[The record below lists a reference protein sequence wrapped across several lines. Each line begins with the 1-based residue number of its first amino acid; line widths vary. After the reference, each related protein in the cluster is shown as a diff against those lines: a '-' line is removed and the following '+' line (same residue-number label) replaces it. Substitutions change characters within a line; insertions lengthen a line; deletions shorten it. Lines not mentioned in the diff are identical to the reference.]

1 MPQNTDLA
9 AVIPAVTHDFNSS
22 IHGKK
27 PDKGSKCNTG
37 ILLEKLLV
45 RRSEEEFFESYMMTS
60 HPHSRPSVV
69 QIHPSYDANPAMLP
83 AAFSKQEFRRQHVP
97 QGMANVV
104 QEPGIVSDPTQID
117 VKLFNRWS
125 FDDVQVTIITRNQS
139 FTDSTRKGTGGRRE
153 PQVPSSSRR
162 TRLLARLSLHCLH
175 SLQSSPPS
183 LCRIRGL
190 SLLRNHVLA
199 RAEDKARGSSTSS
212 QQQFQIDVACG
223 NHGATNGMALGKGY
237 VNVSTVDVD
246 TSKLISERIKS
257 TGALFLEAPVSGS
270 KKPAEDGQLIFLTA
284 GEGIQAPFHG
294 RVGSTFR

>member
-1 MPQNTDLA
+1 
-9 AVIPAVTHDFNSS
+9 
-22 IHGKK
+22 
-27 PDKGSKCNTG
+27 
-37 ILLEKLLV
+37 
-45 RRSEEEFFESYMMTS
+45 
-60 HPHSRPSVV
+60 
-69 QIHPSYDANPAMLP
+69 
-83 AAFSKQEFRRQHVP
+83 
-97 QGMANVV
+97 MANVV

-125 FDDVQVTIITRNQS
+125 FDDVQEIKVLRIRQERELVEGEN
-139 FTDSTRKGTGGRRE
+139 RRYR
-153 PQVPSSSRR
+153 QVPEE
-162 TRLLARLSLHCLH
+162 
-175 SLQSSPPS
+175 Q
-183 LCRIRGL
+183 
-190 SLLRNHVLA
+190 
-199 RAEDKARGSSTSS
+199 EDKARGSSTSS

-294 RVGSTFR
+294 RSKFYLGDVGNGAAMKLVNMIMGRLTSQRESWVGSKSTSRGSFTGCNQCSNVLNQRPIYDTIALPYCIPSKASGEGFETCTGVSRVCIPIYPIAAAANELYKVAKSYGLMRISQLSLKY

>member
-1 MPQNTDLA
+1 
-9 AVIPAVTHDFNSS
+9 VTHDFNSS

-27 PDKGSKCNTG
+27 PDKGNTLG
-37 ILLEKLLV
+37 EI
-45 RRSEEEFFESYMMTS
+45 
-60 HPHSRPSVV
+60 
-69 QIHPSYDANPAMLP
+69 A
-83 AAFSKQEFRRQHVP
+83 
-97 QGMANVV
+97 GMANVV

-125 FDDVQVTIITRNQS
+125 FDDVQEIKVLRIRQERELVEGEN
-139 FTDSTRKGTGGRRE
+139 RRYR
-153 PQVPSSSRR
+153 QVPEE
-162 TRLLARLSLHCLH
+162 
-175 SLQSSPPS
+175 Q
-183 LCRIRGL
+183 
-190 SLLRNHVLA
+190 
-199 RAEDKARGSSTSS
+199 EDKARGSSTSS

-294 RVGSTFR
+294 RSKFYLGDVGNGAAMKLVNMIMGSMMASFSEGLLLSEKVGLDPKVLVEVVSQGAISAPMYSTKGPSMIQSLYHTAFPLKHQEKDLRLALGLAESVSQSTQLQQLLMSYTSYQEEDEEGY